1 YYFDV
6 YAMNGYGNYVNYY
19 QSGVLSGQGTSGGS
33 DIGNYYAGIN
43 SSDPNFLTDLTN
55 LINTHTY
62 NSYYMYK
69 VLVVTPFELK
79 DTIGGKSYITCHYSG
94 EKKVFSGPFDWVNA
108 GFSREHTYAH
118 SWMPTYPNDVNPEL
132 PNYSDYYNLFPVNQN
147 KVNSA
152 RGNLPLGEV
161 VN

>member
-1 YYFDV
+1 
-6 YAMNGYGNYVNYY
+6 
-19 QSGVLSGQGTSGGS
+19 
-33 DIGNYYAGIN
+33 
-43 SSDPNFLTDLTN
+43 
-55 LINTHTY
+55 
-62 NSYYMYK
+62 
-69 VLVVTPFELK
+69 
-79 DTIGGKSYITCHYSG
+79 
-94 EKKVFSGPFDWVNA
+94 VFSGPFDWVNA

-161 VN
+161 VNSLYTYGDCQRGENANGAIVFDPRDAQKGNAARALFC